1 MRNFDYY
8 LPNTTSEVRDVLK
21 KVKGARAKAGGT
33 DLMGLLKD
41 RLTAPESVVSLD
53 NVGEL
58 AGIKETSGQSVWIG
72 ATTTIASVAANKTV
86 RRTAMAVAE
95 AAERT
100 GTPLIRNKATVG
112 GNLCQ
117 RPRCW
122 YFRHPDYPCSKKGG
136 DTCFAQEGENKY
148 HAIFENVT
156 CNIVHPSNLAPA
168 LWAHDAKV
176 HVLGTNGKTRDIGID
191 EFWVLP
197 EEDMSKETVLE
208 DDDLVTG
215 VTYKRNEAGSGSAY
229 IEVREKQSY
238 DWALTNAAARVDL
251 SGNRVKDVRLVISAV
266 APVPMRREEAEAVL
280 KGKAFSE
287 ELAWKAGEAAVAEA
301 TPLRDNKYKV
311 RLLKATVAHTLI
323 AAAKRAKGGK

>member
-1 MRNFDYY
+1 MR
-8 LPNTTSEVRDVLK
+8 T
-21 KVKGARAKAGGT
+21 GT
-33 DLMGLLKD
+33 GH
-41 RLTAPESVVSLD
+41 AP
-53 NVGEL
+53 
-58 AGIKETSGQSVWIG
+58 
-72 ATTTIASVAANKTV
+72 AA
-86 RRTAMAVAE
+86 
-95 AAERT
+95 RT

-136 DTCFAQEGENKY
+136 ETCYAQEGENKY

-176 HVLGTNGKTRDIGID
+176 HVMGANGRSRDIGID

-215 VTYKRNEAGSGSAY
+215 VTYRRSEAGSGSAY

-251 SGNRVKDVRLVISAV
+251 SGDRVKDVRLVISAV

-280 KGKAFSE
+280 RGKPFSE
-287 ELAWKAGEAAVAEA
+287 ELARKAGEAAVADA
-301 TPLRDNKYKV
+301 TPLRDNKYKI
-311 RLLKATVAHTLI
+311 RMLKATVAHTLI
-323 AAAKRAKGGK
+323 EAARRAKGGK

>member
-8 LPNTTSEVRDVLK
+8 LPNSTAEAQDVLK
-21 KVKGARAKAGGT
+21 KVKGARTKAGGT

-41 RLTAPESVVSLD
+41 RLTAPDSVVSLEKIGD
-53 NVGEL
+53 L
-58 AGIKETSGQSVWIG
+58 AGIKEEGGGVWIG

-86 RRTAMAVAE
+86 HRGAKAVAE
-95 AAERT
+95 AAGQT
-100 GTPLIRNKATVG
+100 GTPLIRNRATVA

-136 DTCFAQEGENKY
+136 DTCFAQDGENKY

-168 LWAHDAKV
+168 LWVHDAKV
-176 HVLGTNGKTRDIGID
+176 HVVGTNGRTRNIGID

-197 EEDMSKETVLE
+197 EEDMTKETVLE
-208 DDDLVTG
+208 DTDLVTG
-215 VTYKRNEAGSGSAY
+215 VTYTPGGSGSGSAY

-238 DWALTNAAARVDL
+238 DWSLTNAAARVDL
-251 SGNRVKDVRLVISAV
+251 SGGKVKDLRLVVSAV
-266 APVPMRREEAEAVL
+266 APVPIRKEEAEAVL
-280 KGKAFSE
+280 RGKAFSDD
-287 ELAWKAGEAAVAEA
+287 LAWKAGEAAVAEA

>member
-8 LPNTTSEVRDVLK
+8 LPSTTSEAQDVLK

-41 RLTAPESVVSLD
+41 RLTAPDSVVSLD

-58 AGIKETSGQSVWIG
+58 TGIKERDGGVWIG
-72 ATTTIASVAANKTV
+72 ATTTIATVAANKTV
-86 RRTAMAVAE
+86 HRGGEAVAE
-95 AAERT
+95 AAART
-100 GTPLIRNKATVG
+100 GTPLIRNRATVG

-136 DTCFAQEGENKY
+136 ETCYAQEGENKY
-148 HAIFENVT
+148 HAIFDNVT
-156 CNIVHPSNLAPA
+156 CNIIHPSNLAPA
-168 LWAHDAKV
+168 LWAHDAKI
-176 HVLGTNGKTRDIGID
+176 HVLGANGKTRDIGID

-208 DDDLVTG
+208 DGDLVTG
-215 VTYKRNEAGSGSAY
+215 VTYTPGGRSSGSAY
-229 IEVREKQSY
+229 VEVREKQSY
-238 DWALTNAAARVDL
+238 DWALTNAAARIDL
-251 SGNRVKDVRLVISAV
+251 SGSRVKDVRLVISAV
-266 APVPMRREEAEAVL
+266 APVPMRREDAEAVL

-287 ELAWKAGEAAVAEA
+287 DLAWKAGEAAVADA

-323 AAAKRAKGGK
+323 AAAQRAKGGK

>member
-8 LPNTTSEVRDVLK
+8 VANSTADVQDVMK
-21 KVKGARAKAGGT
+21 KVKGARPKAGGT

-41 RLTAPESVVSLD
+41 RLTAPDSIVSLEKVD
-53 NVGEL
+53 DLN
-58 AGIKETSGQSVWIG
+58 GIKTQGGGVWIG
-72 ATTTIASVAANKTV
+72 ATTTIAAVAADKAV
-86 RRTAMAVAE
+86 GRTAGAVAD
-95 AAERT
+95 AAGKT
-100 GTPLIRNKATVG
+100 GTPLIRNRATVG

-168 LWAHDAKV
+168 LWAHDAKI
-176 HVLGTNGKTRDIGID
+176 HVLGANGKTKDISID

-215 VTYKRNEAGSGSAY
+215 VTYTPSGSGSGSAY

-251 SGNRVKDVRLVISAV
+251 SGNRVKDVRVVISAV

-287 ELAWKAGEAAVAEA
+287 ELAWKAGEAAVADA

-323 AAAKRAKGGK
+323 EAARRAKGGK